1 MVLRATLTAM
11 QPHVE
16 MHDIVGAGIQSHSQQ
31 VVKPLRLVVGV
42 EPDINICLTLQSGD
56 DIGVVARKD
65 GVADQ

>member
-1 MVLRATLTAM
+1 
-11 QPHVE
+11 